1 MTYTPP
7 ILPAHVSVHLEPVT
21 GTPSEEE
28 VVKVQDAI
36 RSYQQFSNVP
46 SMFDPRVNMELSQ
59 HLFDIHM
66 ARYTQRARQSPSPQL
81 EPCQTPG
88 PRVIKRTKDT
98 VEESTMTTNNL
109 GTGDNVVE
117 LAESGR
123 VVPDIGVHDALE
135 TSNRL
140 AEQANRLAGQASPL
154 IEQSNQLAERPRQ
167 PANRLNG
174 LSEQY
179 AKIVERLTEHLER
192 SDCLAEGLIKS
203 TEAIGDTLTKMNR
216 VLVWIQHAVVR
227 NHKNNTTTAIDCLV
241 NENGET
247 PTISPLT
254 IRSSLKCAPEINS
267 GSIRYINP
275 VISGDPQ
282 ELRLPDEWLGRFVR
296 FFGLAEGLFQDDE
309 STDLLPG
316 REDVARLRLH
326 QYLSSCLG

>member
-7 ILPAHVSVHLEPVT
+7 ILPAHVSVHLELVT

-59 HLFDIHM
+59 HLFDIDM

-123 VVPDIGVHDALE
+123 VVPDIGVRDALE
-135 TSNRL
+135 TS
-140 AEQANRLAGQASPL
+140 NRLAGQASPL

-179 AKIVERLTEHLER
+179 TKIVERLTEHLER

-254 IRSSLKCAPEINS
+254 IRVSLLFSAS
-267 GSIRYINP
+267 G
-275 VISGDPQ
+275 
-282 ELRLPDEWLGRFVR
+282 LP
-296 FFGLAEGLFQDDE
+296 
-309 STDLLPG
+309 
-316 REDVARLRLH
+316 
-326 QYLSSCLG
+326 